1 MNSGRASSKP
11 CTSTRC
17 RETKAAEK
25 IVPVHE
31 LQLIN
36 YLKATGLTV
45 GLLLNFGP
53 RATFRR
59 FVLSCPQEE
68 SAVTR
73 LAPRESAVPP

>member
-1 MNSGRASSKP
+1 MNSGRASSRRCP
-11 CTSTRC
+11 SARC
-17 RETKAAEK
+17 RETKAAET
-25 IVPVHE
+25 IVPVRE

-45 GLLLNFGP
+45 GLLLHFGP

-73 LAPRESAVPP
+73 PVPRESAVPR